1 VGGDVASLQKA
12 MQVMKEEVLE
22 EIRKT
27 ELRVQKRAMRAR
39 RSKERERRMAETK
52 VRTRLMKEERRLKR
66 MEEAV
71 VRERRQK
78 EKEERRKRKRRK
90 RRRIKKRAGACLQF
104 KELVLRKSSCHDR
117 RNEEEKLP
125 SQGLA
130 QSVTKKTKDY

>member
-1 VGGDVASLQKA
+1 
-12 MQVMKEEVLE
+12 
-22 EIRKT
+22 
-27 ELRVQKRAMRAR
+27 
-39 RSKERERRMAETK
+39 
-52 VRTRLMKEERRLKR
+52 VRTARGEERG
-66 MEEAV
+66 EEEGGV
-71 VRERRQK
+71 GKGRG
-78 EKEERRKRKRRK
+78 RRKEGRKRRK